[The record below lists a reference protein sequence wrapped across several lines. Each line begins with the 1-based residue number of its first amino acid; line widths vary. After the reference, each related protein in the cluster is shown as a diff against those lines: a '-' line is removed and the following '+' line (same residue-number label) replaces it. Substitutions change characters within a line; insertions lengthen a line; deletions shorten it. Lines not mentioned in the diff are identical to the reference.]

1 MKTKIILARIALL
14 SALMPITVF
23 AQQTQGNPP
32 NAPTPGFAP
41 AESAPAFHASQIG
54 DTTRYVL
61 QLQADGTQAGK
72 PLPMLGDEATAAYHR
87 YLKSFEHPIPD
98 FYDTTLSKNSDTVK

>member
-1 MKTKIILARIALL
+1 MKTTIVLAHALL
-14 SALMPITVF
+14 LAAWIPVAAV
-23 AQQTQGNPP
+23 AQQPP
-32 NAPTPGFAP
+32 GTAPTPGFAP
-41 AESAPAFHASQIG
+41 TEPAPPFHASQIG

-72 PLPMLGDEATAAYHR
+72 PLPMLGDEATAAYRR

>member
-1 MKTKIILARIALL
+1 MKTPILLTQILVLLALTPIA
-14 SALMPITVF
+14 AT
-23 AQQTQGNPP
+23 AQQTQGNAS
-32 NAPTPGFAP
+32 NTPTPGFAP
-41 AESAPAFHASQIG
+41 TEVAPPFHASQIG

-72 PLPMLGDEATAAYHR
+72 PLPMLGDEATAAYRR

>member
-1 MKTKIILARIALL
+1 MKTPHTFVQTLILAVLMPV
-14 SALMPITVF
+14 SAL
-23 AQQTQGNPP
+23 AQQAP
-32 NAPTPGFAP
+32 NTAPNTPTPGFAP
-41 AESAPAFHASQIG
+41 AESAPPFHASQVG

-72 PLPMLGDEATAAYHR
+72 PLPMLGDEATAAYRR

-98 FYDTTLSKNSDTVK
+98 FYDTTLSKNSDTVR

>member
-1 MKTKIILARIALL
+1 MKTTLALAHALL
-14 SALMPITVF
+14 LAAWIPLTAM
-23 AQQTQGNPP
+23 AQQPSG

-41 AESAPAFHASQIG
+41 TESAPPFHASQIG

-72 PLPMLGDEATAAYHR
+72 PLPILGDEATATYRR

-98 FYDTTLSKNSDTVK
+98 FYDTTLSKNGDTVK